1 MSINNKGLFKNDD
14 ARRMLRN
21 MGGVKRPTGI
31 LASSQT
37 LMDAVAMPRKQ
48 TGQGKINSRALAGQF
63 GTTVNSPTTMNRNA
77 MSAPMDQMQPQPQ
90 MAMAQ
95 GPVAGMPSVQTEYN
109 MGGPVQGYALGGLA
123 RVGSAIAPVAGKILS
138 PMKQLSGKGPGRTI
152 TLDGGALDVAK
163 KAGTVLGGAEKS
175 FTTNSVIKG
184 SSWKKLGIIG
194 AATLANESIGNPFSV
209 ADYGEDADGLNKELQ
224 DTFDIA
230 KAAGDT
236 EGGAREFITQLGG
249 NPEGN
254 VKDELNK
261 IYKGVSGKNIPPSKK
276 DRVEGSI
283 KAIVGAATMAAKGND
298 MQRIAAG
305 LGAGAVQR
313 LAMEKAAAGAK
324 KTSAYTPERLYQQSI
339 DAILRGP
346 EENIPM
352 KNSGRIDSKDNPIME
367 PDYERV
373 KSIAR
378 SLAGMD
384 GSTSSSASTPEAALK
399 TDPSP
404 EMIAMY
410 DQKYGK
416 GSAAKVLGG

>member
-1 MSINNKGLFKNDD
+1 
-14 ARRMLRN
+14 
-21 MGGVKRPTGI
+21 
-31 LASSQT
+31 
-37 LMDAVAMPRKQ
+37 MPRKK
-48 TGQGKINSRALAGQF
+48 TGQGKIDPRALAAQF

-77 MSAPMDQMQPQPQ
+77 MSAPIDPMQMQPQPQ

-95 GPVAGMPSVQTEYN
+95 GPVAGMPGVQTEYN
-109 MGGPVQGYALGGLA
+109 IGGAVRIGTALAPIASRALA
-123 RVGSAIAPVAGKILS
+123 PISKVAR
-138 PMKQLSGKGPGRTI
+138 PGRTI
-152 TLDGGALDVAK
+152 TLDGGAVDVAK

-175 FTTNSVIKG
+175 FKTNSVIKG

-236 EGGAREFITQLGG
+236 EGGAREFISQLGG

-324 KTSAYTPERLYQQSI
+324 PKESEYTRQRAYDR
-339 DAILRGP
+339 IL
-346 EENIPM
+346 EELVKGAM
-352 KNSGRIDSKDNPIME
+352 KDNPE
-367 PDYERV
+367 SLQTPANLEGL
-373 KSIAR
+373 KQQAAALSGIA
-378 SLAGMD
+378 G
-384 GSTSSSASTPEAALK
+384 GSSAPASSATRTPNATQIAALK
-399 TDPSP
+399 KDPSK
-404 EMIAMY
+404 AQAF
-410 DQKYGK
+410 DQYF
-416 GSAAKVLGG
+416 GSGAASNILG

>member
-14 ARRMLRN
+14 ARKMLRS
-21 MGGVKRPTGI
+21 MGGVKRPSGI
-31 LASSQT
+31 LASSKA

-48 TGQGKINSRALAGQF
+48 TGQGKIDSRALAGQF

-77 MSAPMDQMQPQPQ
+77 MSAPRGQMQPQPQPQPQ

-95 GPVAGMPSVQTEYN
+95 GPVAGMPGVQTEYN
-109 MGGPVQGYALGGLA
+109 IGGAV
-123 RVGSAIAPVAGKILS
+123 RIGSALAPIASRALTPISKVAR
-138 PMKQLSGKGPGRTI
+138 PGRTV
-152 TLDGGALDVAK
+152 TLDGGAVDVAK
-163 KAGTVLGGAEKS
+163 QAGTVLGGAEKS
-175 FTTNSVIKG
+175 FKTNSVIKG

>member
-14 ARRMLRN
+14 ARKMLRS

-31 LASSQT
+31 LASSQA

-48 TGQGKINSRALAGQF
+48 TGQGKIDSRALAGQF

-77 MSAPMDQMQPQPQ
+77 MSAPRGQMQPQPQPQPQ

-95 GPVAGMPSVQTEYN
+95 GPVAGMPGVQTEYN
-109 MGGPVQGYALGGLA
+109 IGGAVRIGTALAPIASRALA
-123 RVGSAIAPVAGKILS
+123 PISKVAR
-138 PMKQLSGKGPGRTI
+138 PGRTI
-152 TLDGGALDVAK
+152 TLDGGAVDVAK

-175 FTTNSVIKG
+175 FKTNSVIKG

>member
-31 LASSQT
+31 LASSKA

-48 TGQGKINSRALAGQF
+48 TGQGQINPRALAGQF
-63 GTTVNSPTTMNRNA
+63 GTTVNSPTTMDRNA
-77 MSAPMDQMQPQPQ
+77 MSAPMGQPQPQPQ

-95 GPVAGMPSVQTEYN
+95 GPVAGMPGVQTEYN
-109 MGGPVQGYALGGLA
+109 MGGPVQGYSPGGIVRIGTALAPIASRALA
-123 RVGSAIAPVAGKILS
+123 PLNKVAR
-138 PMKQLSGKGPGRTI
+138 PGRTI
-152 TLDGGALDVAK
+152 NLDGGKVDVTKLAK
-163 KAGTVLGGAEKS
+163 GMDMPKQTFG
-175 FTTNSVIKG
+175 NY
-184 SSWKKLGIIG
+184 KKLGKQTLQLGAGIG
-194 AATLANESIGNPFSV
+194 AITAFKD
-209 ADYGEDADGLNKELQ
+209 ADADFGEDTEALDQELQ
-224 DTFDIA
+224 DAFE
-230 KAAGDT
+230 KAREAGNS

-254 VKDELNK
+254 VKDELDK
-261 IYKGVSGKNIPPSKK
+261 IYNGVSGKNIPVSQRDKL
-276 DRVEGSI
+276 EGSI
-283 KAIVGAATMAAKGND
+283 QAIVGAATMAAKGND
-298 MQRIAAG
+298 MERIAAG
-305 LGAGAVQR
+305 LGAGAKIR
-313 LAMEKAAAGAK
+313 GRMAEDALKAK

-352 KNSGRIDSKDNPIME
+352 KNSGRLNPKGNPIME
-367 PDYERV
+367 PDYEKV

-399 TDPSP
+399 MDPSP
-404 EMIAMY
+404 EMRAMY

>member
-48 TGQGKINSRALAGQF
+48 TGQGKIDPRALAGQF

-77 MSAPMDQMQPQPQ
+77 MSAPMGQPQPQPQ

-95 GPVAGMPSVQTEYN
+95 GPVAGMPGVQTEYN
-109 MGGPVQGYALGGLA
+109 IGGAV
-123 RVGSAIAPVAGKILS
+123 RIGSALAPIASRALTPISKVAR
-138 PMKQLSGKGPGRTI
+138 PGRTV
-152 TLDGGALDVAK
+152 TLDGGAVDVAK
-163 KAGTVLGGAEKS
+163 QAGTVLGGAEKS
-175 FTTNSVIKG
+175 FKTNSVIKG